1 MAFCKNCGTQL
12 DDQAKTCPGCGTPTE
27 EPAKT
32 VDFAEKLAA
41 LNNTPDTTAEF
52 EQEDI
57 EKNKVMAI
65 LAYLSWLVLIP
76 LFAASNSKFARFH
89 CNQGIVLW
97 LAGVVAS
104 IVGFIPVLGWI
115 LTPILGIVTLILSV
129 LGIINAATGKAKEL
143 PVIGKYTIIK

>member
-12 DDQAKTCPGCGTPTE
+12 DDEVKTCPECGVAAE
-27 EPAKT
+27 EPVKT
-32 VDFAEKLAA
+32 VDFTEKLAS

-52 EQEDI
+52 DKEDI

-76 LFAASNSKFARFH
+76 LFAASNSKFAHYH

-104 IVGFIPVLGWI
+104 IFGFVPVIGWI
-115 LTPILGIVTLILSV
+115 VSSILGVVTFILSV

-143 PVIGKYTIIK
+143 PLIGKYRILK

>member
-12 DDQAKTCPGCGTPTE
+12 DDQAKFCPECGVSAG
-27 EPAKT
+27 EPEKT
-32 VDFAEKLAA
+32 VDFTEKLVA
-41 LNNTPDTTAEF
+41 LNDTHDTTAEF
-52 EQEDI
+52 DKEDI
-57 EKNKVMAI
+57 EKNKGMAI

-76 LFAASNSKFARFH
+76 LFAASNSKFAHYH

-104 IVGFIPVLGWI
+104 IFGFIPVVRWI
-115 LTPILGIVTLILSV
+115 VPPILGVVTFILSV

-143 PVIGKYTIIK
+143 PLIGKYRILK

>member
-1 MAFCKNCGTQL
+1 MAFCKNCGTQI
-12 DDQAKTCPGCGTPTE
+12 DEQAKTCPGCGTPTE
-27 EPAKT
+27 EPAQA
-32 VDFAEKLAA
+32 VDLTQKLAA

-52 EQEDI
+52 DKEDI

-76 LFAASNSKFARFH
+76 LFVASNSKFARYH

-104 IVGFIPVLGWI
+104 IIGFIPVLGWI
-115 LTPILGIVTLILSV
+115 ITPILGVVTLILSV

-143 PVIGKYTIIK
+143 PFIGKYRIIK